1 MLSVVVCTRDRAEL
15 LDRCLKPLAR
25 HKGEFEVLVVDQG
38 DAPTAIPD
46 DSRFRRLADPGRGL
60 ARARNIGVSAAVG
73 SVVVFVDDDAVPDAN
88 YIGFIAK
95 AFEENPN
102 LAALA
107 GRILTL
113 EDGRPYA
120 RTLDNRPRVLGR
132 GDWRRFFGGNFAIRR
147 TVLDRIGPFDERFGA
162 GRRWASGEETD
173 YFFRM
178 LYRNCPIAYLPEAVV
193 RHPRQAVEKAPRQL
207 RTKLFASAR
216 GQGAMFARHCMDF
229 ANYGMVGTLAWEVGK
244 PSLRLLE
251 NVLALRWH
259 RVLLFANVAWGKCV
273 GFAEFLLQVFRK
285 RS

>member
-46 DSRFRRLADPGRGL
+46 DSRFRRLADSGRGL

-88 YIGFIAK
+88 YIGVIAK

-178 LYRNCPIAYLPEAVV
+178 QYRNCPIAYLPEAVV

-259 RVLLFANVAWGKCV
+259 RVLLCANVAWGKCV

>member
-25 HKGEFEVLVVDQG
+25 QKGEFEVLVVDQG

-73 SVVVFVDDDAVPDAN
+73 SVVVFVDDDAVPDAD
-88 YIGFIAK
+88 YIGVIAK
-95 AFEENPN
+95 SFAENPN
-102 LAALA
+102 LAALS

-113 EDGRPYA
+113 EDGRLYA

-147 TVLDRIGPFDERFGA
+147 TVLDRIGLFDERFGV

-178 LYRNCPIAYLPEAVV
+178 LYRNCRIFYLPEVVV

-207 RTKLFASAR
+207 RAKLFASAR
-216 GQGAMFARHCMDF
+216 GQGALIARHLMDF

-244 PSLRLLE
+244 PSLRLME

-259 RVLLFANVAWGKCV
+259 RALLYANVAWGKCV
-273 GFAEFLLQVFRK
+273 GFAEFLLQVFRN

>member
-1 MLSVVVCTRDRAEL
+1 MVSIVVCTRDRAEL

-38 DAPTAIPD
+38 DTPAAIPD

-60 ARARNIGVSAAVG
+60 AKARNIGVSAAVG
-73 SVVVFVDDDAVPDAN
+73 SVVAFVDDDAVPDAN

-147 TVLDRIGPFDERFGA
+147 TVLDRIGLFDERFGA

-178 LYRNCPIAYLPEAVV
+178 QYRNCPIAYLPEAVV
-193 RHPRQAVEKAPRQL
+193 RHPRQAVETPPRQL
-207 RTKLFASAR
+207 RATLFASAR